1 MIYLKKPDGTIQK
14 FESDD
19 DKQMRQA
26 LNIDKQ
32 LAAQKGE
39 EFGEVYDADSLPDED
54 KVKVGLMTQ
63 NELFIKIKSAKINEI
78 ITAFENELQTG
89 HFMSTILGIDVDCR
103 RSNSKNDKQNVEG
116 LISNMSR
123 KSKSTVDYVGYT
135 EICPNVTQAQLTEL
149 VTEMEDHVLG
159 LYEKKW
165 MKQSE
170 IKSATTIEEVKN
182 INW

>member
-54 KVKVGLMTQ
+54 KVKVGLMTKKALDAKNLAAENAKKVWEARQ
-63 NELFIKIKSAKINEI
+63 YLADTDYKIIKQAELGEKCPADVLAKRAECRDVINK
-78 ITAFENELQTG
+78 
-89 HFMSTILGIDVDCR
+89 LG
-103 RSNSKNDKQNVEG
+103 
-116 LISNMSR
+116 
-123 KSKSTVDYVGYT
+123 
-135 EICPNVTQAQLTEL
+135 A
-149 VTEMEDHVLG
+149 
-159 LYEKKW
+159 
-165 MKQSE
+165 
-170 IKSATTIEEVKN
+170 
-182 INW
+182 

>member
-39 EFGEVYDADSLPDED
+39 EFGKVYDADSLPDED
-54 KVKVGLMTQ
+54 KVKLGLMTQ
-63 NELFIKIKSAKINEI
+63 NELFIKIKLTKINEI
-78 ITAFENELQTG
+78 ITAFENELQNG
-89 HFMSTILGIDVDCR
+89 HFISTILGIEVDCR
-103 RSNSKNDKQNVEG
+103 RSITKNDKQNVEG
-116 LISNMSR
+116 LISNMTR
-123 KSKSTVDYVGYT
+123 NSKAFINYVGYT
-135 EICPNVTQAQLTEL
+135 EIKQNVTINDLQIL
-149 VTEMEDHVLG
+149 VAEMEDHVLG

-170 IKSATTIEEVKN
+170 IENTSTIEELNN

>member
-1 MIYLKKPDGTIQK
+1 MIYLKKPDGTIIQHDT
-14 FESDD
+14 DD
-19 DKQMRQA
+19 EQQMLQA

-39 EFGEVYDADSLPDED
+39 KFGDIYDTDSLPDED
-54 KVKVGLMTQ
+54 KVRLGLMTQ
-63 NELFIKIKSAKINEI
+63 NELLIKIKSAKINEI
-78 ITAFENELQTG
+78 ISTFENELQTG
-89 HFMSTILGIDVDCR
+89 HFMSMALDIEVDCR
-103 RSNSKNDKQNVEG
+103 RSSSKNDKQNVEG

-123 KSKSTVDYVGYT
+123 NSKSTVDYVGYS

-149 VTEMEDHVLG
+149 VAEMEDHVLR

-165 MKQSE
+165 VLQTQIENAS
-170 IKSATTIEEVKN
+170 TINKVKN

>member
-54 KVKVGLMTQ
+54 KVKLGLMTQ
-63 NELFIKIKSAKINEI
+63 NELFIKIKLTKINEI
-78 ITAFENELQTG
+78 ITAFDKELEGG
-89 HFMSTILGIDVDCR
+89 HFMSASLGIEVDCR
-103 RSNSKNDKQNVEG
+103 RSDRKNDKQNVEG
-116 LISNMSR
+116 LISNMVR
-123 KSKSTVDYVGYT
+123 NSKATVNYVGYS
-135 EICPNVTQAQLTEL
+135 EIKTGVTKTQLEEL
-149 VTEMEDHVLG
+149 VAEMEDHVLG

-165 MKQSE
+165 LKQDE
-170 IKSATTIEEVKN
+170 INNASTIEEVIN

>member
-54 KVKVGLMTQ
+54 KVKLGIMTKT
-63 NELFIKIKSAKINEI
+63 ELDAKNLAAENAKKVWEARQYLADTDYKIIKQAELGEKCPEDVLAKRAECRTIINE
-78 ITAFENELQTG
+78 
-89 HFMSTILGIDVDCR
+89 
-103 RSNSKNDKQNVEG
+103 VE
-116 LISNMSR
+116 I
-123 KSKSTVDYVGYT
+123 
-135 EICPNVTQAQLTEL
+135 
-149 VTEMEDHVLG
+149 
-159 LYEKKW
+159 
-165 MKQSE
+165 
-170 IKSATTIEEVKN
+170 
-182 INW
+182 